1 MVTEIV
7 MFLVTYA
14 LCNVNGH
21 NCAANSMHREN
32 VSLSEPLTRFPVS
45 QLNNGNWIN
54 TSYEKMSFEP
64 PLYPL
69 RCPRNVRINHFDR
82 RTKT

>member
-21 NCAANSMHREN
+21 NCAANSMQGDYDGSGQQSCKCN
-32 VSLSEPLTRFPVS
+32 YVDFS
-45 QLNNGNWIN
+45 
-54 TSYEKMSFEP
+54 K
-64 PLYPL
+64 
-69 RCPRNVRINHFDR
+69 
-82 RTKT
+82 